1 MRDDSDLVTGDAVV
15 LELHLATLASRGV
28 AFVLDALVQVAVLL
42 LTFLAL
48 LLTGLS
54 DRSLAVAVLLSVLVL
69 VRVGYPVLFEALNH
83 GRTLGK
89 MALGLRVVRDDGGPI
104 RFRHALARGLAGAVV
119 DFGPA
124 FVWAVV
130 GMGVSLCSSRS
141 KRIGDFLAGTVVLRD
156 RLPETPAPVL
166 VMPPP
171 LAQWA
176 SRLDL
181 SGIDDGLAL
190 AIRQYLGRFHD
201 LRPEAA
207 HELGRAFTA
216 DVVAA
221 IGTPVPEGVPDWA
234 YLSAVLAER
243 SARAS
248 RAAVPAVPAVPAVA
262 DSAPEPSAPEPRPE
276 NPFAPPS

>member
-1 MRDDSDLVTGDAVV
+1 MDSDLVTGDAVV
-15 LELHLATLASRGV
+15 LELRLATMASRGV
-28 AFVLDALVQVAVLL
+28 AFALDALVQAAVLL

-48 LLTGLS
+48 VLTGLT
-54 DRSLAVAVLLSVLVL
+54 DESLAVAVLLSVLVL
-69 VRVGYPVLFEALNH
+69 VRVGYPVLLEALNH

-89 MALGLRVVRDDGGPI
+89 MAMGLRVVRDDGGPI

-130 GMGVSLCSSRS
+130 GMGVSLCSPRS
-141 KRIGDFLAGTVVLRD
+141 KRVGDYLAGTVVLSERV
-156 RLPETPAPVL
+156 PETPAPVI

-171 LAQWA
+171 LADWA

-181 SGIDDGLAL
+181 SGLDDGLAL

-201 LRPEAA
+201 LRIEAA

-221 IGTPVPEGVPDWA
+221 IGAPVPDGVPDWA

-243 SARAS
+243 SARAA
-248 RAAVPAVPAVPAVA
+248 RPAVA
-262 DSAPEPSAPEPRPE
+262 PFDAAPVEARSPEPRPE
-276 NPFAPPS
+276 NPFTPPS